1 MELTNRKA
9 RSSQRGM
16 SLIELMIASLVL
28 IVGVLGCAALIP
40 TAIGTNSKNKQQS
53 NSTVIAQ
60 MTMEKIMSLPTGTLT
75 GTMTD
80 CATPPNT
87 YTINT
92 AGSTAGTGATLLA
105 TGTVDF
111 SQTPGSAGAPAGYY
125 LLYTTCSTTGGQAI
139 YDVRWNI
146 QTPSTYVKLVTVS
159 AQLSGSGTNHILFS
173 LPVTIRSMTGGN

>member
-40 TAIGTNSKNKQQS
+40 IAIGTNSRNRQQS

-60 MTMEKIMSLPTGTLT
+60 MTMEKITSLPVGTLT

-80 CATPPNT
+80 CAAPANT

-92 AGSTAGTGATLLA
+92 AGSTAGTGATLLSS
-105 TGTVDF
+105 GTVDF
-111 SQTPGSAGAPAGYY
+111 TQALGGAGAPAGYY
-125 LLYTTCSTTGGQAI
+125 LLYTTCSLSGGQSTF
-139 YDVRWNI
+139 DVRWNI
-146 QTPSTYVKLVTVS
+146 QTPSAYVKLVTVS
-159 AQLSGSGTNHILFS
+159 AQLRGRGANQILFS
-173 LPVTIRSMTGGN
+173 LPVTIRSMVGGS

>member
-75 GTMTD
+75 GTITD
-80 CATPPNT
+80 CANNT
-87 YTINT
+87 TTINT

-111 SQTPGSAGAPAGYY
+111 SQTPAPAGYSM
-125 LLYTTCSTTGGQAI
+125 LYTTCSTTGGQAI

-146 QTPSTYVKLVTVS
+146 QTPSTYVKLVTIS

>member
-1 MELTNRKA
+1 MELTKWKA
-9 RSSQRGM
+9 CSNQRGM

-75 GTMTD
+75 GTITD
-80 CATPPNT
+80 CATNT
-87 YTINT
+87 TTINT
-92 AGSTAGTGATLLA
+92 AGSVAGTGAALLA
-105 TGTVDF
+105 TGAVDF
-111 SQTPGSAGAPAGYY
+111 SQTALAGYSM
-125 LLYTTCSTTGGQAI
+125 LYTTCSTTGGQAT

-146 QTPSTYVKLVTVS
+146 QTPSAYVKLVTIS
-159 AQLSGSGTNHILFS
+159 AQQTGSGTNHFLFS

>member
-9 RSSQRGM
+9 NSSQRGM

-40 TAIGTNSKNKQQS
+40 MAIGTNSKNKQQS

-75 GTMTD
+75 GTITD
-80 CATPPNT
+80 CPGTVN
-87 YTINT
+87 TINT
-92 AGSTAGTGATLLA
+92 AGSTTGTGAALLSSGA
-105 TGTVDF
+105 VDF
-111 SQTPGSAGAPAGYY
+111 TQTPGSAGAPAGYY
-125 LLYTTCSTTGGQAI
+125 MLYTTCGTAGRIST
-139 YDVRWNI
+139 YDVRWNV

-159 AQLSGSGTNHILFS
+159 AQLKGAGANQILFS
-173 LPVTIRSMTGGN
+173 FPVTIRSMTGGN

>member
-75 GTMTD
+75 GTITD
-80 CATPPNT
+80 CANNT
-87 YTINT
+87 TTINT

-111 SQTPGSAGAPAGYY
+111 SQTPAPAGYSM
-125 LLYTTCSTTGGQAI
+125 LYTTCSTTGGQAI